1 MTIKV
6 SEQLKQTL
14 INYWICN
21 VADKQYSAIM
31 YELGSDWEAEWGVV
45 MNHVQDIE
53 IPRLQHKDGSGAEH
67 KDVLLD
73 TRGLVCALLIYHHI
87 RDKG

>member
-6 SEQLKQTL
+6 SEELKQTL

-21 VADKQYSAIM
+21 VADKLYSAIM

-53 IPRLQHKDGSGAEH
+53 IPRLQDRSGAEN
-67 KDVLLD
+67 KDVFLD
-73 TRGLVCALLIYHHI
+73 TRGLVCDLLIYHHI